1 MNLTVTLATAIG
13 AIGTMAYR
21 ILVIDDDVMNLD
33 MMSQR
38 LRLRGY
44 RVEGAVD
51 GLRGL
56 ELARADPPDLILMD
70 VSLPEMDGWEATRRL
85 KAELATRHIPV
96 VALTAHAMM
105 NDRSRALQAGCDDYE
120 SKPVDFERLL
130 AKMAKLLSRG
140 ATT

>member
-1 MNLTVTLATAIG
+1 
-13 AIGTMAYR
+13 MAYR